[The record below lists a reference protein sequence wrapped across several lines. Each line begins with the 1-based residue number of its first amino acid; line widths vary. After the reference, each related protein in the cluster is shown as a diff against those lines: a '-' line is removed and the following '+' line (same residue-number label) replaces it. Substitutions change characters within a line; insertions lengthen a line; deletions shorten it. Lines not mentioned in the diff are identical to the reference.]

1 MKVKHLAI
9 SEDGFIFDPTT
20 GNSFTTNETGL
31 FILRMLREGK
41 TPEEIVKAL
50 SAEYDVDEGEA
61 ERDVLDFMEKL
72 RRYKLL

>member
-1 MKVKHLAI
+1 MKVKRLAI

-31 FILRMLREGK
+31 FILQFLKEGK
-41 TPEEIVKAL
+41 SPEEIVREL
-50 SAEYDVDEGEA
+50 VNQYDVDEQEA

>member
-31 FILRMLREGK
+31 FILQLLKEGK
-41 TPEEIVKAL
+41 TPEEIVQAL
-50 SAEYDVDEGEA
+50 VQEYEVDEKEA

>member
-1 MKVKHLAI
+1 MKVKRLAI

-31 FILRMLREGK
+31 FILQLLKEGK
-41 TPEEIVKAL
+41 SPEEIVREL
-50 SAEYDVDEGEA
+50 VNQYDVDEQEA